1 MEACGGAHYWAR
13 YFQSCDHQVKLIA
26 PQYVKMYVKTN
37 KNDYEEGIAVPQGI
51 GKLRAYLPR
60 VLEDADNGLHHLVR
74 ALIHGLN
81 EQLVALD
88 KRIGDY
94 DDQVQNMAD
103 KDDICRR
110 LVTIPGIG
118 ALTATAL
125 KAAVGDPD
133 NFKSGRHLAAWL
145 GLVPRQY
152 STGGRPRLLG
162 ISKRGDSYVRSLL
175 VHGARAVMYCL
186 KNQNDR
192 CKKWVD
198 QLNSRS
204 HSNIAAVGLANKLA
218 RIAWV
223 IMSRQEVYRAI

>member
-1 MEACGGAHYWAR
+1 MSISVLGIDIGKNNFHLFGVDSDSKKVFRKKLTRKKLRGA
-13 YFQSCDHQVKLIA
+13 LL
-26 PQYVKMYVKTN
+26 
-37 KNDYEEGIAVPQGI
+37 EERIAVPQGI
-51 GKLRAYLPR
+51 GKLRAYLPK

-103 KDDICRR
+103 NDDICRR
-110 LVTIPGIG
+110 LVTIPSIG

-162 ISKRGDSYVRSLL
+162 ISKRGDSYVRTLL
-175 VHGARAVMYCL
+175 VHGARAVMSRL

-204 HSNIAAVGLANKLA
+204 HSNIAAVGW
-218 RIAWV
+218 RINWPA
-223 IMSRQEVYRAI
+223 SLG

>member
-1 MEACGGAHYWAR
+1 M
-13 YFQSCDHQVKLIA
+13 
-26 PQYVKMYVKTN
+26 
-37 KNDYEEGIAVPQGI
+37 
-51 GKLRAYLPR
+51 
-60 VLEDADNGLHHLVR
+60 ADN
-74 ALIHGLN
+74 
-81 EQLVALD
+81 
-88 KRIGDY
+88 
-94 DDQVQNMAD
+94 
-103 KDDICRR
+103 DDICRR
-110 LVTIPGIG
+110 LVTIPSIG

-162 ISKRGDSYVRSLL
+162 ISKCGDSYVRSLL
-175 VHGARAVMYCL
+175 VHGARAVMSRL

-198 QLNSRS
+198 QLNSHS

-218 RIAWV
+218 RIVWV

>member
-1 MEACGGAHYWAR
+1 MAWQLLHRFRQQAVEQCTALVNQIRGA
-13 YFQSCDHQVKLIA
+13 LL
-26 PQYVKMYVKTN
+26 
-37 KNDYEEGIAVPQGI
+37 EEGIAVPQGI

-60 VLEDADNGLHHLVR
+60 VLQDADNGLHHLVR
-74 ALIHGLN
+74 ALINGLN

-103 KDDICRR
+103 NDDICRR

-133 NFKSGRHLAAWL
+133 NFQSGRHLTAWL

-162 ISKRGDSYVRSLL
+162 ISKRGDSYVRTLL
-175 VHGARAVMYCL
+175 VHGARAVMSRL